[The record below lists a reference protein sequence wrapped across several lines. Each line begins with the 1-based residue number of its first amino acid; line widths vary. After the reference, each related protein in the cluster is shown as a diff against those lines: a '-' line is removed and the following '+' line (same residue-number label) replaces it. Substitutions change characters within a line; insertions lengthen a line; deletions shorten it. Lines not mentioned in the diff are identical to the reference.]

1 MQYNKDLGLLFPYV
15 RFFNASPQGGSLDFY
30 IGNTLVAAGI
40 RFGSFTPY
48 IKLSTGPVAYKMTRA
63 GRKEDVVQK
72 IIMQQNV
79 GDVYTLCAAGK
90 ADNPQFMTIDENA
103 EKINMDYG
111 HLRICNLSPEDGGFD
126 VYASDNKILGDINF
140 KEVSR
145 YMEIRPETYDF
156 SVYKNQKKV
165 LNCGRLKLK
174 SGKFNT
180 LYIIGLE
187 SEIPYLTDVF
197 SIDASSYNGFYL

>member
-1 MQYNKDLGLLFPYV
+1 MDYSKNLGLLFPYI

-48 IKLSTGPVAYKMTRA
+48 IKTSTGPVTYKMTRA
-63 GRKEDVVQK
+63 GRKDETIQK

-79 GDVYTLCAAGK
+79 GDVYTLCVTGK
-90 ADNPQFMTIDENA
+90 ADNPEFMVLDENA
-103 EKINMDYG
+103 PKINMDYG
-111 HLRICNLSPEDGGFD
+111 HLRVCNLSPGDGGID
-126 VYASDNKILGDINF
+126 VYANDNRILGDIRF

-145 YMEIRPETYDF
+145 YMEIRPDRYNF
-156 SVYKNQKKV
+156 SLNKNKKMV
-165 LNCGRLKLK
+165 HDCGRLLLK

-180 LYIIGLE
+180 IYIIGLE
-187 SEIPYLTDVF
+187 NEIPNITDVF
-197 SIDASSYNGFYL
+197 SADASGCSGFYL